1 MKYFCN
7 ECGCRFSSN
16 QTSNVECPECDSTC
30 VYRDTAAEA
39 REAAKKA
46 EAAKQQEEKK
56 A

>member
-16 QTSNVECPECDSTC
+16 QTSNVECPECYSSC

-46 EAAKQQEEKK
+46 EEAKAREEK
-56 A
+56 